1 MPRISLHLQ
10 FQITS
15 LISDGITPSPIHHV
29 IPAPEY
35 DGSIVPQT
43 NDKEKATGKN
53 GLWFLDLILPS
64 CLFQFLIVSIFFDIV
79 GLGYRIETLP
89 WHIWLSS
96 LPPKQA
102 KKALSQNQKLRD
114 FVLSSFRFYARPF
127 HFVSSP
133 FGWHVIMVGHFDITI
148 HMGYIKRLTTYIMA
162 I

>member
-1 MPRISLHLQ
+1 MPKPRAKNFTSWLHLQ

-43 NDKEKATGKN
+43 NNKGKVTGKN

-64 CLFQFLIVSIFFDIV
+64 CLFQFLILSIFFDIV

-89 WHIWLSS
+89 WHIGCPLYHRSKQRKLSAKIRSCVTLSCHLSAFMPGLFILFLLLLVIWLACNHGW
-96 LPPKQA
+96 P
-102 KKALSQNQKLRD
+102 LR
-114 FVLSSFRFYARPF
+114 
-127 HFVSSP
+127 
-133 FGWHVIMVGHFDITI
+133 
-148 HMGYIKRLTTYIMA
+148 
-162 I
+162 